1 MEFNTYNE
9 GDRYIYEKKKHL
21 LYQNLTNNRQSR
33 FSC

>member
-1 MEFNTYNE
+1 MEFITYNE
-9 GDRYIYEKKKHL
+9 GDCYIHEKKQL